1 MGLRHPTGVR
11 LGLKRRKGDEGSAP
25 SGHGKEKVAATPKTT
40 DDSQHANEAP
50 DDDQGGAAGGALAA
64 ATEALRR
71 LRPDG
76 PNEELS
82 FYQPEREW
90 TALREYAQA
99 QGLILPADFPG
110 PLREGGREHDVRFD
124 EATGRWWKYTKRTA
138 AGYTVDW
145 TGRLEDAPQLLP
157 ALPLDYLER
166 LMAQNAVF
174 ADDIRLEGLWPD
186 GSRDWRIITSQPDV
200 PGEPASAAEIVLGME
215 ASGWETLPFRGVGY
229 DDSLAFVKLTPEGL
243 VAVWDA
249 HARNM
254 VRTESGLIVPIDVI
268 ITHHA

>member
-1 MGLRHPTGVR
+1 
-11 LGLKRRKGDEGSAP
+11 
-25 SGHGKEKVAATPKTT
+25 
-40 DDSQHANEAP
+40 
-50 DDDQGGAAGGALAA
+50 
-64 ATEALRR
+64 
-71 LRPDG
+71 
-76 PNEELS
+76 
-82 FYQPEREW
+82 
-90 TALREYAQA
+90 
-99 QGLILPADFPG
+99 
-110 PLREGGREHDVRFD
+110 
-124 EATGRWWKYTKRTA
+124 
-138 AGYTVDW
+138 
-145 TGRLEDAPQLLP
+145 LLP

-229 DDSLAFVKLTPEGL
+229 DDSLAFAKQTPEGL
-243 VAVWDA
+243 AAVWDA